1 MAAHL
6 VFSKQFSRDLERL
19 PPNIRAKV
27 PKSFVLL
34 CQDYR
39 HNSLGTERFE
49 GGTPGIYECRIDD
62 KYRML
67 VYPRGDDIHLLLAD
81 DHDRAYRRGGVIG
94 RPAKTHIADPDLPE
108 FPQEVADAPQDGGV
122 FAGFTDLELCT
133 AGVPSAHVAHVR
145 SCTEVDEVCDL
156 EELSEETKDRL
167 INAALHGEEGP
178 IVRVNPASEEEAAE
192 CLDRPQLVS
201 KIELPPEAR
210 DFLEKDIEGP
220 WIVKGGAGSGKTIL
234 GIRLALKEARQPQLF
249 GDPDQARVLFLCFNR
264 SLAKL
269 IQDECASALGKDH
282 SAVEVSPID
291 AWSLDYLKSRGKSP
305 ALLSNDERDG
315 VLRDAM
321 NDVKGTLDAKGR
333 IFLDSPLSFFT
344 EEITQVIEGR
354 VGLNIDSYL
363 SIIRVGR
370 GRRLDEGHRRIVWK
384 LYERYSELLNTYQ
397 AIDWGR
403 LGSLTRKTLDEDS
416 DPPSY
421 SLVIV
426 DEAQDLSP
434 AKLRVCTSLAENGR
448 VVFMA
453 DATQNIYRPGF
464 QWKDLKKA
472 PKKLTLGRNLR
483 QSAVTHRFL
492 EYLAEELTED
502 EVEPEDQTEYGAAL
516 KAGQKPS
523 IVRCRGL
530 ENEIDF
536 VIQGIM
542 KCIDGERDPGEIMV
556 LARKRRLVHAIERRL
571 VDSDIPVARH
581 TERDSNNF
589 FDETRVKVLTVH
601 AAKGLEAPVVFVV
614 DVNEG
619 SFPIEFH
626 AQSDKEAEEHLRR
639 SKRLLYVAC
648 SRAEQ
653 ELWLMCSQGKGSPFL
668 SAIPDGIVR
677 EMRWPVVFG

>member
-1 MAAHL
+1 
-6 VFSKQFSRDLERL
+6 
-19 PPNIRAKV
+19 
-27 PKSFVLL
+27 
-34 CQDYR
+34 
-39 HNSLGTERFE
+39 
-49 GGTPGIYECRIDD
+49 
-62 KYRML
+62 
-67 VYPRGDDIHLLLAD
+67 
-81 DHDRAYRRGGVIG
+81 
-94 RPAKTHIADPDLPE
+94 
-108 FPQEVADAPQDGGV
+108 
-122 FAGFTDLELCT
+122 
-133 AGVPSAHVAHVR
+133 
-145 SCTEVDEVCDL
+145 
-156 EELSEETKDRL
+156 
-167 INAALHGEEGP
+167 
-178 IVRVNPASEEEAAE
+178 
-192 CLDRPQLVS
+192 
-201 KIELPPEAR
+201 
-210 DFLEKDIEGP
+210 
-220 WIVKGGAGSGKTIL
+220 
-234 GIRLALKEARQPQLF
+234 
-249 GDPDQARVLFLCFNR
+249 
-264 SLAKL
+264 
-269 IQDECASALGKDH
+269 
-282 SAVEVSPID
+282 
-291 AWSLDYLKSRGKSP
+291 
-305 ALLSNDERDG
+305 
-315 VLRDAM
+315 
-321 NDVKGTLDAKGR
+321 
-333 IFLDSPLSFFT
+333 
-344 EEITQVIEGR
+344 VIEGR

-384 LYERYSELLNTYQ
+384 LYERYSELLDTYQ

-453 DATQNIYRPGF
+453 DANQNIYRPGF

-502 EVEPEDQTEYGAAL
+502 EVEPEDQAEYGAAL

-530 ENEIDF
+530 ENEIAF
-536 VIQGIM
+536 VIQRIK
-542 KCIDGERDPGEIMV
+542 KCIDGGRDPGEIMV

-571 VDSDIPVARH
+571 AQADIPVARH
-581 TERDSNNF
+581 TDRDSNEF
-589 FDETRVKVLTVH
+589 FGESRVKVLTVH

-648 SRAEQ
+648 SRAER
-653 ELWLMCSQGKGSPFL
+653 ELWLTCSQGKGSPFL
-668 SAIPDGIVR
+668 AAIPDGIVR